1 MNNLKLTIGEKQKI
15 KNNLIKYIKE
25 DPIPESIFLTIIPM
39 YKLFT
44 KPLVAMLSFVIV
56 ASGGTALAAE
66 NSVPGDLL
74 YGVKINVNE
83 KARELL
89 TFTKNSKTNLSMELL
104 EERLVE
110 AEKLAER
117 EELTEEK
124 EGYLENEYD
133 ELLAEINGD
142 ISEIEEA
149 VLAQEMTQKLE
160 EKLKKRSEKLAEL
173 NMKTLENLSEKLAKE
188 LEDDDDD
195 DSDDSSDDVSDD
207 STDDLNDDSEDSTND
222 DSTDDLNDDSED
234 DSSDNVSD
242 DDQSDDQSDEDESI
256 DNLDD
261 DENEDSSDDSEDSA
275 EITS

>member
-207 STDDLNDDSEDSTND
+207 STDDLNDDSED
-222 DSTDDLNDDSED
+222 